1 MFKKSQDKDSPYL
14 ILHLWIL
21 IHCPVHSFCCLLCRL
36 CLTLAYHFSVAGCST
51 DLFGGTAPSIRQ
63 AISTVPTHLRIW
75 LIAELTKRTIA
86 VGAASS
92 SDTVGACCFGWNRLA
107 THYYNFSFKTAIITG
122 LLFTPQKVEIRL
134 VGTWRVRYAIHFIGA
149 YALYIASRTRDGSSK
164 EREIH
169 H

>member
-14 ILHLWIL
+14 TLHLWIL
-21 IHCPVHSFCCLLCRL
+21 IHCPVHSFPCLLCRL

-75 LIAELTKRTIA
+75 LIAELTKRTIT

-92 SDTVGACCFGWNRLA
+92 SDTVGLT

-134 VGTWRVRYAIHFIGA
+134 VGTWCVRYAIHFIGA
-149 YALYIASRTRDGSSK
+149 YALCIASRTRDGSSE